1 MFGSAASRV
10 PAYRPVMRI
19 ALLFLAACAGATT
32 TTTTQV
38 APVAKPAE
46 VPMSDPAEYDISRIT
61 RDAGQT
67 IFERTGLGDPYR
79 TGVPYPVFLA
89 LLAAAPDRFGANP
102 MELAD
107 KFGFIAR
114 APDPASKDADARA
127 GLPIGMHLTTDPITS
142 VQFVVTSC
150 ALCHAEKIRWKGGEA
165 LIVGLGNKRVQIHKY
180 DRAFAGIDVSPQKLG
195 RLATEIAT
203 KQQLA
208 WPAQYRDVLTAATVE
223 NLQKRATARAELHAK
238 TMADPPGRVAV
249 IESFA
254 FALGQLTGK
263 HVGFAHD
270 VGWAKVPDVIGYANR
285 TTLSW
290 DASQEG
296 PMDVLVVEADIA
308 AGARIEWLERHPFQG
323 ASLGAYLRQPAA
335 RPPFPGSIDRKLAT
349 RGKQLFDERCA
360 DCHGHYAA
368 DGRVVDYD
376 ETIVP
381 IEDLKT
387 DPARLLAATA
397 DFELAANDRTLT
409 RGYTRF
415 QRSVGYV
422 PPILTNVWARAPYG
436 HAGQWPSLAVMAI
449 APDKRPTKLTIDYR
463 GLYDLQT
470 VGVPLRDKGYV
481 QDATKPGFS
490 VLGHPF
496 LADVGAD
503 APAVIEYLKTL

>member
-1 MFGSAASRV
+1 MIRFAASAV
-10 PAYRPVMRI
+10 PAYRPHVRI
-19 ALLFLAACAGATT
+19 ALLFLVACAGSSA
-32 TTTTQV
+32 TTQV
-38 APVAKPAE
+38 PPVAKQPE
-46 VPMSDPAEYDISRIT
+46 VPMSDPAEYDIARIT

-89 LLAAAPDRFGANP
+89 LLAAYPQRFGSTP
-102 MELAD
+102 QELAD
-107 KFGFIAR
+107 KFGFVAR
-114 APDPASKDADARA
+114 PPDPASKDPDARA

-165 LIVGLGNKRVQIHKY
+165 LVVGLGNKRVQIHAY
-180 DRAFAGIDVSPQKLG
+180 DRAFAVAPSAQKLV

-203 KQQLA
+203 KQDLA
-208 WPAQYRDVLTAATVE
+208 WPEPYRDVLTAATID
-223 NLQKRATARAELHAK
+223 NLQKRAAARADLHAK
-238 TMADPPGRVAV
+238 TAADPPGRVAV

-254 FALGQLTGK
+254 FALAQLTGK
-263 HVGFAHD
+263 HIAFAHD
-270 VGWAKVPDVIGYANR
+270 VGWAKVPDVIGYGSR

-323 ASLGAYLRQPAA
+323 ASLGAYLRQPAP
-335 RPPFPGSIDRKLAT
+335 RPPFPGPIDRALAT
-349 RGKQLFDERCA
+349 RGKQLFDDRCA
-360 DCHGHYAA
+360 DCHGHYTAE
-368 DGRVVDYD
+368 GRVFDYD

-387 DPARLLAATA
+387 DPARLLAATS

-415 QRSVGYV
+415 QRSAGYV

-436 HAGQWPSLAVMAI
+436 HAGQWPSLAIMAI
-449 APDKRPTKLTIDYR
+449 APDKRPTKFSIDFR

-470 VGVPLRDKGYV
+470 VGVPLRDGGYV
-481 QDATKPGFS
+481 QDATQPGFS

-496 LADVGAD
+496 LADLGAD

>member
-1 MFGSAASRV
+1 MYR
-10 PAYRPVMRI
+10 RPVRV
-19 ALLFLAACAGATT
+19 ALLFLVACAGSSTSPQIA
-32 TTTTQV
+32 
-38 APVAKPAE
+38 APPVAKPPD
-46 VPMSDPAEYDISRIT
+46 VPMSEPAEYDIARIT
-61 RDAGQT
+61 RGAGQT

-79 TGVPYPVFLA
+79 TGVPYPVFRA
-89 LLAAAPDRFGANP
+89 LLAEYPQRFGSTPA
-102 MELAD
+102 ELAA

-114 APDPASKDADARA
+114 TPDPASDDPDIRA
-127 GLPIGMHLTTDPITS
+127 GLPVGMHLTTDPITN

-180 DRAFAGIDVSPQKLG
+180 DRAFAVAPSVAKLN
-195 RLATEIAT
+195 RRATEIAARE
-203 KQQLA
+203 QLA
-208 WPAQYRDVLTAATVE
+208 WPEPYREVLTAATVD
-223 NLQKRATARAELHAK
+223 NLQKRTAARAELHAK
-238 TMADPPGRVAV
+238 TIADPPGRVAV

-263 HVGFAHD
+263 HIGFAHD

-323 ASLGAYLRQPAA
+323 ASLGAYLRQPGA
-335 RPPFPGSIDRKLAT
+335 RPAFPGAIDRKLAA
-349 RGKQLFDERCA
+349 RGKQLFDDRCA
-360 DCHGHYAA
+360 DCHGHYNA
-368 DGRVVDYD
+368 DGRVIDYD
-376 ETIVP
+376 ETIIP

-397 DFELAANDRTLT
+397 DFETAANDRTLT

-415 QRSVGYV
+415 QRSAGYV

-436 HAGQWPSLAVMAI
+436 HAGQWPSLAVMAR
-449 APDKRPTKLTIDYR
+449 APEQRPTKFSIDFA
-463 GLYDLQT
+463 GMYDLQA
-470 VGVPLRDKGYV
+470 VGVPLRDGGYV
-481 QDATKPGFS
+481 QDATQPGFS
-490 VLGHPF
+490 AGGHPF
-496 LADVGAD
+496 LAELGTD
-503 APAVIEYLKTL
+503 ASSVIEYLKTL

>member
-1 MFGSAASRV
+1 
-10 PAYRPVMRI
+10 
-19 ALLFLAACAGATT
+19 
-32 TTTTQV
+32 
-38 APVAKPAE
+38 
-46 VPMSDPAEYDISRIT
+46 MSDPAEYDIPRIT

-89 LLAAAPDRFGANP
+89 LLAAFPDRFGATP
-102 MELAD
+102 TELAD
-107 KFGFIAR
+107 KFGFVAR
-114 APDPASKDADARA
+114 APDPASKDPDVRA
-127 GLPIGMHLTTDPITS
+127 GLPIGMHLTTDPITN

-150 ALCHAEKIRWKGGEA
+150 ALCHAEKLRWNGGEA
-165 LIVGLGNKRVQIHKY
+165 VIVGLGNKRVQIHKY
-180 DRAFAGIDVSPQKLG
+180 DRAFAGLSVSAQKLG
-195 RLATEIAT
+195 RLAAEIAT

-208 WPAQYRDVLTAATVE
+208 WPESYRDVLTSATVE
-223 NLQKRATARAELHAK
+223 NLQKRATARAQLHAA
-238 TMADPPGRVAV
+238 TAADPPGRVAV

-254 FALGQLTGK
+254 FALGELTGK
-263 HVGFAHD
+263 RIAFAHD

-323 ASLGAYLRQPAA
+323 ASLGAYLRQPAP
-335 RPPFPGSIDRKLAT
+335 RPGFPGAIDRKRAE
-349 RGKQLFDERCA
+349 RGKALFDERCA
-360 DCHGHYAA
+360 DCHGHYAS

-397 DFELAANDRTLT
+397 DFEGVANDRTLT

-415 QRSVGYV
+415 QRSTGYV

-449 APDKRPTKLTIDYR
+449 APDRRPTKFSIDYR

-470 VGVPLRDKGYV
+470 IGVPLRDGGYA
-481 QDATKPGFS
+481 QDATRQGFS
-490 VLGHPF
+490 VLGHPY
-496 LADVGAD
+496 LADLGAD
-503 APAVIEYLKTL
+503 ATSVIEYLKTL